1 MKKYQA
7 CLAFLF
13 CLFAAQLHSQN
24 VGNVISMVRNG
35 QVYVQFLLDAKFYNE
50 FNVSLYV
57 SRDNG
62 QTFEGPLKEV
72 SGDIGKVKNKGIK
85 TIIWDAM
92 KEMPFVSETLIFEVR
107 AEIIRTKPR
116 KSFYLMYV
124 GNPTTYFGL
133 RTGMLGRVGF
143 YVELRGNM
151 MALETE
157 KYTYK
162 DSVVNYNQPGYFNF
176 TGSNGYS
183 ALSGLVGIN
192 YQPGKNFFLYLG
204 AGYGKEDYLMKID
217 NFNYDGD
224 VKTGSSFVKYDK
236 YSASGVEVNL
246 GVMVRIKSLILS
258 AGGTMLNFNS
268 FGGTAGVGVSF

>member
-1 MKKYQA
+1 MKNYPA
-7 CLAFLF
+7 GLALF
-13 CLFAAQLHSQN
+13 FCFFMASIQGQN
-24 VGNVISMVRNG
+24 VGKVISMVRNG
-35 QVYVQFLLDAKFYNE
+35 QVYVQFLLESKFYQE

-62 QTFEGPLKEV
+62 QTFEGPLTSV
-72 SGDIGKVKNKGIK
+72 TGDVGKVKTKGIK

-92 KEMPFVSETLIFEVR
+92 KEMPFVSETLVFDVR
-107 AEIIRTKPR
+107 AEITRNRPR

-133 RTGMLGRVGF
+133 RAGMLGRVGF

-151 MALETE
+151 MARETE

-162 DSVVNYNQPGYFNF
+162 DSLVNYNQPGYFNF

-183 ALSGLVGIN
+183 AMSGLVGIN

-217 NFNYDGD
+217 EFSYEGD
-224 VKTGSSFVKYDK
+224 VKTGSSYVKYEN
-236 YSASGVEVNL
+236 YSNSGVEVNL
-246 GVMVRIKSLILS
+246 GIMVRIKAVMLS
-258 AGGTMLNFNS
+258 AGGTMLNFKA